1 MENPA
6 PAEYNLSDMA
16 MDGIAL
22 LDHLEISEA
31 HIIGASM
38 GGMIAQVMALE
49 HSDRVKSLTLFL
61 SLIHI

>member
-1 MENPA
+1 
-6 PAEYNLSDMA
+6 

-38 GGMIAQVMALE
+38 GGMIAQVMAF
-49 HSDRVKSLTLFL
+49 SDSEVFDSLLHNTR
-61 SLIHI
+61 I